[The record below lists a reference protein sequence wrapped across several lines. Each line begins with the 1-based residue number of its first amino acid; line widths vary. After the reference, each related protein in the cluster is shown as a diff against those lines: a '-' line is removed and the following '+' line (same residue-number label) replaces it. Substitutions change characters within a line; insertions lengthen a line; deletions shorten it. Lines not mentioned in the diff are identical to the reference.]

1 MGGRSVLARD
11 CLVHVERNDSF
22 EIKHDDGAMQCVIIR
37 WLLMTLCSEY
47 VNIVD
52 RKLYSPLNQSVEFK
66 DSVEH
71 MFHKMLYIF
80 SIAIKC
86 LLF

>member
-1 MGGRSVLARD
+1 
-11 CLVHVERNDSF
+11 
-22 EIKHDDGAMQCVIIR
+22 VI
-37 WLLMTLCSEY
+37 TNEY

-80 SIAIKC
+80 SITIKC